1 MDLSGEIATPKFMA
15 LQGSGQISFQ
25 NIEDEFGQN
34 GSRSLGAYRLTQNV
48 GTINNIPLDS
58 GIPTSGTIKFSDFY
72 NKRLNIVVDCFSG
85 GREDRK
91 SAKNDKWNNNAI
103 TVVGGFRS
111 KRESGSKIIIN
122 VGKKFCS
129 DKNGVNNVALRTG
142 SWDGSATVQID
153 VGSGG
158 QILGAGGDGG
168 NGNNAYGSGSPGG
181 DGSSGLGVD
190 VNNCTVNIQSGGII
204 RAGFGGGGGGGGG
217 RQRDKGRDRRTGG
230 GGGGGGMGC
239 PSGNGG
245 SGSQGGGG
253 GGNGTETSGGGGG
266 GGGNND
272 NQAYGGAGGSGGQAQ
287 GGAGSGGR
295 GFSQGGSGGSG
306 GASGAAIR
314 RISGF
319 NVTINNSGT
328 IQGDTNATGIS

>member
-1 MDLSGEIATPKFMA
+1 MA
-15 LQGSGQISFQ
+15 LQSSGQISFQ

-34 GSRSLGAYRLTQNV
+34 GSRSIGAYRLTQNI
-48 GTINNIPLDS
+48 GTINNIPLDA
-58 GIPTSGTIKFSDFY
+58 GIPTSGEIKFSDFY
-72 NKRLNIVVDCFSG
+72 GKRLNIVVDCFSG

-190 VNNCTVNIQSGGII
+190 VNNCTVNILSLIHI
-204 RAGFGGGGGGGGG
+204 
-217 RQRDKGRDRRTGG
+217 
-230 GGGGGGMGC
+230 
-239 PSGNGG
+239 
-245 SGSQGGGG
+245 
-253 GGNGTETSGGGGG
+253 
-266 GGGNND
+266 
-272 NQAYGGAGGSGGQAQ
+272 
-287 GGAGSGGR
+287 
-295 GFSQGGSGGSG
+295 
-306 GASGAAIR
+306 
-314 RISGF
+314 
-319 NVTINNSGT
+319 
-328 IQGDTNATGIS
+328 